1 MNVHTISENIK
12 ELLAEQNHDVTNI
25 TIDSIRNRIVALNNI
40 VVQFVKATNQSEA
53 LRSELGVSNTEV
65 LQLHQFADCI
75 ARLNDLDIEFYT
87 NLNDCKL
94 VNKERLLRTLYEVQ
108 ETSMTSATYIDK
120 VQDEQRRKIEFINRL
135 INEINN

>member
-40 VVQFVKATNQSEA
+40 VVQFVKAINQSEP
-53 LRSELGVSNTEV
+53 LSTELGVSNTEV

>member
-1 MNVHTISENIK
+1 MNVHAISENIK

-40 VVQFVKATNQSEA
+40 VVQFVKAINQSEP
-53 LRSELGVSNTEV
+53 LSTELGVSNTEV
-65 LQLHQFADCI
+65 LQLHQFAECI
-75 ARLNDLDIEFYT
+75 ARLNDLNIEFYT
-87 NLNDCKL
+87 NLSDCKL
-94 VNKERLLRTLYEVQ
+94 VNKERFLRTLYEVQ
-108 ETSMTSATYIDK
+108 ETSMTSVTYIDR

>member
-1 MNVHTISENIK
+1 MNVHAISENIK

-94 VNKERLLRTLYEVQ
+94 VNKERLLRTLYEMQ
-108 ETSMTSATYIDK
+108 ETCAISATYNERAK
-120 VQDEQRRKIEFINRL
+120 EAEKRQIEVLTRL
-135 INEINN
+135 TNEINN

>member
-1 MNVHTISENIK
+1 MNVHAISENIK

-53 LRSELGVSNTEV
+53 LRSELGVSTTEV

>member
-53 LRSELGVSNTEV
+53 LRSELGVSTTEV

>member
-1 MNVHTISENIK
+1 MNVHAISENIK